1 MSIEWPRFV
10 ERIAANQRFLLTS
23 HIRPDADALGSEL
36 GMAGVLDALGKDV
49 TIVNG
54 HGVPR
59 NLKFL
64 DPRNRI
70 KVIGTDFQVADLIE
84 NFDVHMVLDTSAWA
98 QLGDMGQVIRET
110 KARKIV
116 LDHHVSADD
125 LGAEEF
131 KDTQAEATG
140 RLVFDAARALGVTV
154 GEEIAMP
161 LFAALATDTGWFRFG
176 STSGDTLRTAAALVD
191 AGANPAD
198 IYRELHEQDTLARL
212 QLVGRILARAT
223 AELEGR
229 LIHTAVLREDFQ
241 ATDAAP
247 SDTEDIINLT
257 LTVAGTE
264 AAVILVEQATG
275 AFKVSFRS
283 RGKMDCSRVAELFG
297 GGGHRAAAG
306 ATIDGPFE
314 IAQAKVLDA
323 VRAAV

>member
-70 KVIGTDFQVADLIE
+70 KVIGTDFQVADLLE
-84 NFDVHMVLDTSAWA
+84 NFDIHMVLDTSAWA

-154 GEEIAMP
+154 GEEIATP

-198 IYRELHEQDTLARL
+198 IYRDLHEQDTLARL

-223 AELEGR
+223 AELEGL

-241 ATDAAP
+241 ATGAAP

-264 AAVILVEQATG
+264 AAVILVEQSTG

-314 IAQAKVLDA
+314 TAQAKVLDA

>member
-1 MSIEWPRFV
+1 MSIDWPRFV

-36 GMAGVLDALGKDV
+36 GMAGVLDALGKEV
-49 TIVNG
+49 AIVNG

-64 DPRNRI
+64 DPKGRI
-70 KVIGTDFQVADLIE
+70 KQIGKDVQVADLVGRY
-84 NFDVHMVLDTSAWA
+84 DVLMVLDTSAWA
-98 QLGDMGQVIRET
+98 QLGDMGEVIRTT

-140 RLVFDAARALGVTV
+140 RLVFDAARALGVTL
-154 GEEIAMP
+154 GEEIATP

-176 STSGDTLRTAAALVD
+176 STSGDTLRTAGGMVD
-191 AGANPAD
+191 AGANPAN
-198 IYRELHEQDTLARL
+198 IYRDLHEQDTLARL
-212 QLVGRILARAT
+212 QLIGRILSRAVT
-223 AELEGR
+223 ELDGR
-229 LIHTAVLREDFQ
+229 LIHTAVMADDFK
-241 ATDAAP
+241 ATGAAP

-257 LTVAGTE
+257 LTVAGTQ
-264 AAVILVEQATG
+264 AAVILVEQSTG
-275 AFKVSFRS
+275 AFKVSLRS
-283 RGKMDCSRVAELFG
+283 RGAMDCSKVAEQFG

-306 ATIDGPFE
+306 ATIDGPIE
-314 IAQAKVLDA
+314 TAQAKVLDA
-323 VRAAV
+323 VRRAV